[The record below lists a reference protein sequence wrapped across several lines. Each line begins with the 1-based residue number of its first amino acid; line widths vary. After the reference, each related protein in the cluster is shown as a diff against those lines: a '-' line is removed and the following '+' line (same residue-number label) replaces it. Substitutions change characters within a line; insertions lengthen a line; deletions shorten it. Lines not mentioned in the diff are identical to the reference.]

1 MAEIQ
6 FSVEE
11 RAVVLEKLQKYCSD
25 ELDRELGNLEAE
37 CLLDFIG
44 REIGPHIYN
53 RALYDA
59 QTIVHTRAELL
70 GEAIVELEKVVTMR

>member
-37 CLLDFIG
+37 CLLDF
-44 REIGPHIYN
+44 EIGPHIYN